1 MCFSVADSG
10 SFHNVKTIWYPEIV
24 HHCPN
29 VPFILVGTKCDVIK
43 DKTTDQGHRVH
54 RADARAFA
62 KRIKAVKYIEC
73 SSLTRQGL
81 DAVFTEAVHAVLSV
95 PPDKDKDDNTSKQT
109 NTCVVT

>member
-1 MCFSVADSG
+1 M
-10 SFHNVKTIWYPEIV
+10 
-24 HHCPN
+24 
-29 VPFILVGTKCDVIK
+29 IK
-43 DKTTDQGHRVH
+43 DKTTAQVDRVH
-54 RADARAFA
+54 RGDARALA

-109 NTCVVT
+109 NSCVVA